1 MKKIFKLLVICMSFV
16 FAFTG
21 CGKEKQSDEN
31 FAEEKIYKIATD
43 TTYAPFEFEN
53 DKGELVGID
62 MELLKEIAADQG
74 FKYEVNVVGF
84 AAALTALET
93 GEADGII
100 AGMSITEPRKEKY
113 DMSSPYFDTGVT
125 IGVRADSGIKSF
137 EDLRGKKVAGKVGTA
152 ACRFAESISEKYG
165 FEIVQ
170 FEESS
175 TMFQDVVYGNTAACF
190 EDYPI
195 LGYEIS
201 RGLDLIIP
209 FKEVAEP
216 TFYGFAVMK
225 GENKELLDMF
235 NKGLANLKANEKY
248 DEIINRYIKK

>member
-21 CGKEKQSDEN
+21 CGKEKQSGEN

-93 GEADGII
+93 GEAD
-100 AGMSITEPRKEKY
+100 
-113 DMSSPYFDTGVT
+113 
-125 IGVRADSGIKSF
+125 
-137 EDLRGKKVAGKVGTA
+137 
-152 ACRFAESISEKYG
+152 
-165 FEIVQ
+165 
-170 FEESS
+170 
-175 TMFQDVVYGNTAACF
+175 
-190 EDYPI
+190 
-195 LGYEIS
+195 
-201 RGLDLIIP
+201 
-209 FKEVAEP
+209 
-216 TFYGFAVMK
+216 
-225 GENKELLDMF
+225 
-235 NKGLANLKANEKY
+235 
-248 DEIINRYIKK
+248 

>member
-1 MKKIFKLLVICMSFV
+1 MKKIFMFLVICMSFISV
-16 FAFTG
+16 ITG
-21 CGKEKQSDEN
+21 CEKEKSVDKKEVK
-31 FAEEKIYKIATD
+31 EKVYKIATD

-93 GEADGII
+93 GEADGVI

-113 DMSSPYFDTGVT
+113 DMSLPYFDTGTT
-125 IGVRADSGIKSF
+125 IGVRKDSGIKSF

-152 ACRFAESISEKYG
+152 ACKFAESISEKYG
-165 FEIVQ
+165 FEIIQ
-170 FEESS
+170 FEDSS
-175 TMFQDVVYGNTAACF
+175 TMFQDVIYGNTAACF
-190 EDYPI
+190 EDYPV

-201 RGLDLIIP
+201 RGLDLVIP
-209 FKEVAEP
+209 FEEIAEP
-216 TFYGFAVMK
+216 TSYSFAVMK
-225 GENKELLDMF
+225 GENSELLDMF
-235 NKGLANLKANEKY
+235 NKGLSNLKANGKY
-248 DEIINRYIKK
+248 NEIVNKYIKK

>member
-1 MKKIFKLLVICMSFV
+1 MKKIFIFLVICISFISV
-16 FAFTG
+16 ITG
-21 CGKEKQSDEN
+21 CEKEKSVDKKE
-31 FAEEKIYKIATD
+31 AKEKVYKIATD

-93 GEADGII
+93 GEADGVI

-113 DMSSPYFDTGVT
+113 DMSLPYFDTGTT
-125 IGVRADSGIKSF
+125 IGVRKDSGIKSF

-152 ACRFAESISEKYG
+152 ACKFAESISEKYG
-165 FEIVQ
+165 FEIIQ
-170 FEESS
+170 FEDSS
-175 TMFQDVVYGNTAACF
+175 TMFQDVIYGNTAACF
-190 EDYPI
+190 EDYPV

-201 RGLDLIIP
+201 RGLDLVIP
-209 FKEVAEP
+209 FEEIAEP
-216 TFYGFAVMK
+216 TSYGFAVMK
-225 GENKELLDMF
+225 GENSELLDMF
-235 NKGLANLKANEKY
+235 NKGLSNLKANGKY
-248 DEIINRYIKK
+248 NEIVNKYIKK

>member
-1 MKKIFKLLVICMSFV
+1 MKKIFMFLVICMSFISV
-16 FAFTG
+16 ITG
-21 CGKEKQSDEN
+21 CEKEKSVDKKE
-31 FAEEKIYKIATD
+31 AKEKVYKIATD

-93 GEADGII
+93 GEADGVI

-113 DMSSPYFDTGVT
+113 DMSLPYFDTGTT
-125 IGVRADSGIKSF
+125 IGVRKDSGIKSF

-152 ACRFAESISEKYG
+152 ACKFAESISEKYG
-165 FEIVQ
+165 FEIIQ
-170 FEESS
+170 FEDSS
-175 TMFQDVVYGNTAACF
+175 TMFQDVIYGNTAACF
-190 EDYPI
+190 EDYPV

-201 RGLDLIIP
+201 RGLDLVIP
-209 FKEVAEP
+209 FEEIAEP
-216 TFYGFAVMK
+216 TSYGFAVMK
-225 GENKELLDMF
+225 GENSELLDMF
-235 NKGLANLKANEKY
+235 NKGLSNLKANGKY
-248 DEIINRYIKK
+248 NEIVNKYIKK

>member
-1 MKKIFKLLVICMSFV
+1 MKKIFMFLVICMSFISV
-16 FAFTG
+16 ITG
-21 CGKEKQSDEN
+21 CEKEKSVDKKE
-31 FAEEKIYKIATD
+31 AKEKVYKIATD

-93 GEADGII
+93 GEADGVI

-113 DMSSPYFDTGVT
+113 DMSLPYFDTGTT
-125 IGVRADSGIKSF
+125 IGVRKDSGIKSF

-152 ACRFAESISEKYG
+152 ACKFAESISEKYG
-165 FEIVQ
+165 FEIIQ
-170 FEESS
+170 FEDSS
-175 TMFQDVVYGNTAACF
+175 TMFQDVIYGNTAACF
-190 EDYPI
+190 EDYPV

-209 FKEVAEP
+209 FEEIAEP
-216 TFYGFAVMK
+216 TSYGFAVMK
-225 GENKELLDMF
+225 GENSELLDMF
-235 NKGLANLKANEKY
+235 NKGLSNLKANGKY
-248 DEIINRYIKK
+248 NEIVNKYIKK

>member
-1 MKKIFKLLVICMSFV
+1 MKKIFMFLVICMSFISV
-16 FAFTG
+16 ITG
-21 CGKEKQSDEN
+21 CEKEKSIDKKE
-31 FAEEKIYKIATD
+31 AKEKVYKIATD

-93 GEADGII
+93 GEADGVI

-113 DMSSPYFDTGVT
+113 DMSLPYFDTGTT
-125 IGVRADSGIKSF
+125 IGVRKDSGIKSF

-152 ACRFAESISEKYG
+152 ACKFAESISEKYG
-165 FEIVQ
+165 FEIIQ
-170 FEESS
+170 FEDSS
-175 TMFQDVVYGNTAACF
+175 TMFQDVIYGNTAACF
-190 EDYPI
+190 EDYPV

-201 RGLDLIIP
+201 RGLDLVIP
-209 FKEVAEP
+209 FEEIAES
-216 TFYGFAVMK
+216 TSYGFAVMK
-225 GENKELLDMF
+225 GENSELLDMF
-235 NKGLANLKANEKY
+235 NKGLSNLKANGKY
-248 DEIINRYIKK
+248 NEIVNKYIKK

>member
-1 MKKIFKLLVICMSFV
+1 MKKIFMFLVICMSFISV
-16 FAFTG
+16 ITG
-21 CGKEKQSDEN
+21 CEKEKSVDKKEVK
-31 FAEEKIYKIATD
+31 EKVYKIATD

-93 GEADGII
+93 GEADGVI

-113 DMSSPYFDTGVT
+113 DMSLPYFDTGTT
-125 IGVRADSGIKSF
+125 IGVRKDSGIKSF

-152 ACRFAESISEKYG
+152 ACKFAESISEKYG
-165 FEIVQ
+165 FEIIQ
-170 FEESS
+170 FEDSS
-175 TMFQDVVYGNTAACF
+175 TMFQDVIYGNTAACF
-190 EDYPI
+190 EDYPV

-201 RGLDLIIP
+201 RGLDLVIP
-209 FKEVAEP
+209 FEEIAEP
-216 TFYGFAVMK
+216 TSYGFAVMK
-225 GENKELLDMF
+225 GENSELLDMF
-235 NKGLANLKANEKY
+235 NKGLSNLKANGKY
-248 DEIINRYIKK
+248 NEIVNKYIKK